1 MQTRRK
7 QITQCRAT
15 THCKKKVLEH
25 GCFCVDHELIWIAKC
40 GEPSVRIR
48 TKHKKM
54 YRQFQRQCEREF
66 NALEDYRINQIIADR
81 QFRLNQQADKLYR
94 GLLKENLVQIKTMT
108 DKLTGVDDV
117 YDAALYSFDE
127 HAQAPADS
135 GDDQPRADTA
145 AEGGASS
152 GDWRLSTSAYGSVG
166 EGQPEVPASGV
177 HRSGK

>member
-15 THCKKKVLEH
+15 TLCKKKVLEH
-25 GCFCVDHELIWIAKC
+25 GCFCVDHELLWIAKC
-40 GEPSVRIR
+40 GEPSIRIR

-54 YRQFQRQCEREF
+54 YRQFQ
-66 NALEDYRINQIIADR
+66 
-81 QFRLNQQADKLYR
+81 NQQDRAFVSADNERVGAMIRARWFKRGQEIDIYK
-94 GLLKENLVQIKTMT
+94 GLLKENLVQLAAMVEKEI
-108 DKLTGVDDV
+108 DDV
-117 YDAALYSFDE
+117 HDAALYGLGE
-127 HAQAPADS
+127 HAQAAADS

-152 GDWRLSTSAYGSVG
+152 GDWRLSTSAYGSAG
-166 EGQPEVPASGV
+166 EGQPEVPTLDI